1 MLKKAMIMAA
11 GVGSRLESLSSA
23 LPKPIVPL
31 ANVPVMD
38 IITKHLSSFGIID
51 IIANTHYKAEYI
63 KNHYKDK
70 KYGVNYSFIEEK
82 ELSGT
87 AGGLKKCQFFFDKD
101 SDFIVMS
108 GDGLSDIDIN
118 KAYESHKKSGSIA
131 TLVLKEVPKNLVSIY
146 GIVVPDKNNYVE
158 SFQEKPPASEAK
170 SNLANTGIYIFN
182 YKIFDYIPENTFF
195 DFAKNVFPLLLSDNQ
210 KINTFIH
217 KGYWSDIGSIN
228 QYKLSNFDLLNH
240 KIKSFIPDVIKTE
253 KGIYCCGENVQIDNT
268 AEIIG
273 NCVIGNGCKI
283 GKNVKIIDSIIW
295 NNIIIEKDIIIEDSI
310 ILNNLIVQENLKN
323 EILSEDKIKAKEN
336 IKV

>member
-38 IITKHLSSFGIID
+38 IITKHLSSFGIKD

-63 KNHYKDK
+63 KNHYKNNK
-70 KYGVNYSFIEEK
+70 FGVNYSFIEEK

-101 SDFIVMS
+101 NDFIVMS
-108 GDGLSDIDIN
+108 GDGLSDIDIA
-118 KAYESHKKSGSIA
+118 KAYESHKKSGAIA
-131 TLVLKEVPKNLVSIY
+131 TIVLKEVPKELVSIY
-146 GIVVPDKNNYVE
+146 GIVVPDKNGLVE
-158 SFQEKPPASEAK
+158 SFQEKPSILEAK
-170 SNLANTGIYIFN
+170 STLANTGIYIFN

-195 DFAKNVFPLLLSDNQ
+195 DFAKNVFPLLLKDNQ

-217 KGYWSDIGSIN
+217 YGYWSDIGSIN
-228 QYKLSNFDLLNH
+228 QYKQSNFDLLNH
-240 KIKSFIPDVIKTE
+240 RIKSFLPDIVKKSLAT
-253 KGIYCCGENVQIDNT
+253 YCCGENVQFEDNV
-268 AEIIG
+268 EIIG

-283 GKNVKIIDSIIW
+283 GKNVKIIDSILW
-295 NNIIIEKDIIIEDSI
+295 NNIIIEENVIVENSI
-310 ILNNLIVQENLKN
+310 ILNDILVQENVIN
-323 EILSEDKIKAKEN
+323 EILPTNKIKEKEN